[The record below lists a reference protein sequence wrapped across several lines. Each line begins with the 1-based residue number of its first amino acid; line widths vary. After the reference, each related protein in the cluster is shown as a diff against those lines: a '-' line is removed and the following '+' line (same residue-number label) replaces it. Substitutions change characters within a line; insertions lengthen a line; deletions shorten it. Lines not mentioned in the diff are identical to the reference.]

1 LFIPATIRVMY
12 SRTAAD
18 RRKIGRSL
26 DAGGGAFVGSG
37 WLAGN
42 CFAWSMDSSAF
53 VAAHGG
59 FQLRAGK
66 SSSYPTATGACI

>member
-37 WLAGN
+37 LLAGGRFD
-42 CFAWSMDSSAF
+42 CSMDSSAF
-53 VAAHGG
+53 VAAQGG
-59 FQLRAGK
+59 F
-66 SSSYPTATGACI
+66 

>member
-12 SRTAAD
+12 SRTATD
-18 RRKIGRSL
+18 RRKRGRSL

-37 WLAGN
+37 LLAGSG
-42 CFAWSMDSSAF
+42 FVWSMDSSAF

-66 SSSYPTATGACI
+66 SSSYPTATGACL

>member
-1 LFIPATIRVMY
+1 MY

-26 DAGGGAFVGSG
+26 DAGGGASVGSG
-37 WLAGN
+37 LLAGN
-42 CFAWSMDSSAF
+42 CFDCSMYSSLSWTL
-53 VAAHGG
+53 HGG

-66 SSSYPTATGACI
+66 SSSYPAATGACL

>member
-1 LFIPATIRVMY
+1 MY

-37 WLAGN
+37 WLAVG
-42 CFAWSMDSSAF
+42 CFDWSMDSSAKWP
-53 VAAHGG
+53 
-59 FQLRAGK
+59 R
-66 SSSYPTATGACI
+66 TALFS